1 MDSTRDKGG
10 GAWPL
15 GVPGRDVDDIT
26 NGIGRLENYWEKRA
40 LRKASRMKRA
50 QLL

>member
-15 GVPGRDVDDIT
+15 GVPGRGVDDIT
-26 NGIGRLENYWEKRA
+26 QGIGRLENYWEKGI
-40 LRKASRMKRA
+40 LRKASRVKRA

>member
-1 MDSTRDKGG
+1 VDSTRDKGG

-26 NGIGRLENYWEKRA
+26 KELGDSRTTRRRGLLGKPLE
-40 LRKASRMKRA
+40 
-50 QLL
+50 